1 MGNTETGI
9 IPGGAK
15 QRLHRRLREV
25 LMSMDGNRNEGSSG
39 VITTFQQRAINV
51 IKKIPRGKV
60 ATYGQIAVM
69 AGDSRGARQVVRVLH
84 NSSTKEKL
92 PWHRVI
98 NRQGR
103 ISLRPGSGYEQQ
115 RAMLEDEGISF
126 NRNGTIDL
134 RRYQW
139 SGG

>member
-1 MGNTETGI
+1 MVNI
-9 IPGGAK
+9 
-15 QRLHRRLREV
+15 
-25 LMSMDGNRNEGSSG
+25 
-39 VITTFQQRAINV
+39 FQQRAIDA

-69 AGDSRGARQVVRVLH
+69 AGDPRGARQVVRVLH

-103 ISLRPGSGYEQQ
+103 ISLHPGSGYEQQ
-115 RAMLEDEGISF
+115 RAMLENEGVWF

-139 SGG
+139 SGA

>member
-1 MGNTETGI
+1 MVPNNTSVG
-9 IPGGAK
+9 
-15 QRLHRRLREV
+15 RLREV
-25 LMSMDGNRNEGSSG
+25 LMSMDGNRNEGAGG
-39 VITTFQQRAINV
+39 VIVTFQQRAINV
-51 IKKIPRGKV
+51 IKRIPPGKV

-69 AGDSRGARQVVRVLH
+69 AGDPRGARQVVRVLH
-84 NSSTKEKL
+84 NFSTKENL

-115 RAMLEDEGISF
+115 RAMLEDEGVSF

-139 SGG
+139 SGAL